1 MLSYA
6 VGYISPDN
14 KSDSNKII
22 GILVETEKD
31 IDELL
36 TRYQAQIQEEARN
49 VLKDAL
55 PVIFWPDN
63 HYKGNIDSWA
73 YYSVTSI
80 EARCSAGAYAVRKH
94 NPQEPGGRICTIM
107 WRAQN
112 D

>member
-6 VGYISPDN
+6 VGYMSPDDR
-14 KSDSNKII
+14 SDGNKII

-36 TRYQAQIQEEARN
+36 TRYQAQIQEGARDI
-49 VLKDAL
+49 LKSVL
-55 PVIFWPDN
+55 PVIVRPDN
-63 HYKGNIDSWA
+63 YYKGDIGSWA
-73 YYSVTSI
+73 YYHVTSI

-94 NPQEPGGRICTIM
+94 NPQEAGGRMRTIM